1 MTEDQPVLPTDEPP
15 PPPPPAPPAPERFD
29 LGSLFTF
36 AFRDPKALSK
46 FVIGSLMVVLIPLFG
61 LGLLALLGF
70 GVRTARGALRG
81 DEHPMADWDDF
92 GGVLLDGIKVFG
104 VIAGYT
110 LAAIVMGL
118 ALVAI
123 GVFWALIGQSMG
135 SPAVVATSVVG
146 SLTSIFFLVFA
157 ALIAK
162 ALIPAGIVQ
171 LAATGRFTAAFR
183 VSENVGPDSSQ
194 LRQLHRPAAE
204 PDPVCVHRRSHGPPL
219 SGRRYPGLLLGHD
232 RRGSGDRPHRP
243 PDGRP
248 GGTGLSGAPAW
259 SAGFSRHSGPQGRG
273 RCVATRG
280 ALARAAEPSRPTR
293 SVPPPACG
301 GLCRLKPA
309 FPAGGAIT
317 AVGSS

>member
-15 PPPPPAPPAPERFD
+15 PPPPPAPPAPERFE
-29 LGSLFTF
+29 LGRLFAF

-92 GGVLLDGIKVFG
+92 GGVLLDGIKAFG

-110 LAAIVMGL
+110 LAAVVMGL

-135 SPAVVATSVVG
+135 SPAVVATSVIG

-183 VSENVGPDSSQ
+183 VSENVG
-194 LRQLHRPAAE
+194 LIRANFGNYI
-204 PDPVCVHRRSHGPPL
+204 V
-219 SGRRYPGLLLGHD
+219 LLLSLILFAFIAD
-232 RRGSGDRPHRP
+232 L
-243 PDGRP
+243 
-248 GGTGLSGAPAW
+248 TVL
-259 SAGFSRHSGPQGRG
+259 
-273 RCVATRG
+273 
-280 ALARAAEPSRPTR
+280 
-293 SVPPPACG
+293 
-301 GLCRLKPA
+301 LCLI
-309 FPAGGAIT
+309 GAIPGYFWGMT
-317 AVGSS
+317 VAGAAIGRTGRLMGVRTDPA

>member
-29 LGSLFTF
+29 LGRLFTF

-70 GVRTARGALRG
+70 GVRTVRGALRG
-81 DEHPMADWDDF
+81 EEHPMPDWDDF
-92 GGVLLDGIKVFG
+92 GGVLVDGIKAFG

-110 LAAIVMGL
+110 LAAVLMGL
-118 ALVAI
+118 VLVAI

-162 ALIPAGIVQ
+162 ALIPLGIAQ

-183 VSENVGPDSSQ
+183 INRNVGLIRANFGSYI
-194 LRQLHRPAAE
+194 
-204 PDPVCVHRRSHGPPL
+204 V
-219 SGRRYPGLLLGHD
+219 LLL
-232 RRGSGDRPHRP
+232 S
-243 PDGRP
+243 
-248 GGTGLSGAPAW
+248 LIL
-259 SAGFSRHSGPQGRG
+259 FSI
-273 RCVATRG
+273 VADLT
-280 ALARAAEPSRPTR
+280 
-293 SVPPPACG
+293 VI
-301 GLCRLKPA
+301 LCLV
-309 FPAGGAIT
+309 GAIPGYFWGIT
-317 AVGSS
+317 AAGAAIGHTGRLMGMRVQPA

>member
-29 LGSLFTF
+29 LGGLFRF

-110 LAAIVMGL
+110 LAAVVMGL

-135 SPAVVATSVVG
+135 SPAVVATSVIG

-183 VSENVGPDSSQ
+183 LNRNVSLIRANFGNYIV
-194 LRQLHRPAAE
+194 
-204 PDPVCVHRRSHGPPL
+204 
-219 SGRRYPGLLLGHD
+219 LLLSLILFAFIAD
-232 RRGSGDRPHRP
+232 L
-243 PDGRP
+243 
-248 GGTGLSGAPAW
+248 TVL
-259 SAGFSRHSGPQGRG
+259 
-273 RCVATRG
+273 
-280 ALARAAEPSRPTR
+280 
-293 SVPPPACG
+293 
-301 GLCRLKPA
+301 LCLV
-309 FPAGGAIT
+309 GAIPGYFWGMT
-317 AVGSS
+317 VAGAAIGRTGRLMGVREEPA

>member
-1 MTEDQPVLPTDEPP
+1 MTEDQPVLSTDG

-29 LGSLFTF
+29 LGRLFAF

-46 FVIGSLMVVLIPLFG
+46 FVIGSLMVVLIPLLG
-61 LGLLALLGF
+61 LGLFALLGF

-92 GGVLLDGIKVFG
+92 GGILVDGIKVFG

-110 LAAIVMGL
+110 LAAVVMGL
-118 ALVAI
+118 VLVAI

-135 SPAVVATSVVG
+135 SPAVVATSVIG

-183 VSENVGPDSSQ
+183 LNRNVSLIRANFGNYIV
-194 LRQLHRPAAE
+194 
-204 PDPVCVHRRSHGPPL
+204 
-219 SGRRYPGLLLGHD
+219 LLLSLILFAFIAD
-232 RRGSGDRPHRP
+232 L
-243 PDGRP
+243 
-248 GGTGLSGAPAW
+248 TVL
-259 SAGFSRHSGPQGRG
+259 
-273 RCVATRG
+273 
-280 ALARAAEPSRPTR
+280 
-293 SVPPPACG
+293 
-301 GLCRLKPA
+301 LCLV
-309 FPAGGAIT
+309 GAIPGYFWGMT
-317 AVGSS
+317 VAGAAIGRTGRLMGVRMESA

>member
-1 MTEDQPVLPTDEPP
+1 MTEDQTVLPTDEPP

-29 LGSLFTF
+29 LGGLFTF

-46 FVIGSLMVVLIPLFG
+46 FVIGSLMVVLIPLLG
-61 LGLLALLGF
+61 LGLFALLGF

-92 GGVLLDGIKVFG
+92 GGILLDGIKVFG

-110 LAAIVMGL
+110 LAAVVMGL
-118 ALVAI
+118 VLVAI

-183 VSENVGPDSSQ
+183 LNRNVSLIRANFGNYIV
-194 LRQLHRPAAE
+194 
-204 PDPVCVHRRSHGPPL
+204 
-219 SGRRYPGLLLGHD
+219 LLLSLILFAFIAD
-232 RRGSGDRPHRP
+232 L
-243 PDGRP
+243 
-248 GGTGLSGAPAW
+248 TVL
-259 SAGFSRHSGPQGRG
+259 
-273 RCVATRG
+273 
-280 ALARAAEPSRPTR
+280 
-293 SVPPPACG
+293 
-301 GLCRLKPA
+301 LCLV
-309 FPAGGAIT
+309 GAIPGYFWGMT
-317 AVGSS
+317 VAGAAIGRTGRLMGVREERA

>member
-1 MTEDQPVLPTDEPP
+1 
-15 PPPPPAPPAPERFD
+15 
-29 LGSLFTF
+29 
-36 AFRDPKALSK
+36 
-46 FVIGSLMVVLIPLFG
+46 MVVLIPLLG
-61 LGLLALLGF
+61 LGLFALLGF

-110 LAAIVMGL
+110 LAAVVMGL
-118 ALVAI
+118 VLVAI

-183 VSENVGPDSSQ
+183 VSENVG
-194 LRQLHRPAAE
+194 LIRANFGNYI
-204 PDPVCVHRRSHGPPL
+204 V
-219 SGRRYPGLLLGHD
+219 LLL
-232 RRGSGDRPHRP
+232 S
-243 PDGRP
+243 
-248 GGTGLSGAPAW
+248 LIL
-259 SAGFSRHSGPQGRG
+259 FSIIADLT
-273 RCVATRG
+273 VI
-280 ALARAAEPSRPTR
+280 
-293 SVPPPACG
+293 
-301 GLCRLKPA
+301 LCLI
-309 FPAGGAIT
+309 GAIPGYFWGMT
-317 AVGSS
+317 VMGAAIGRTGRLMGMRMESA

>member
-110 LAAIVMGL
+110 LAAVVMGL

-135 SPAVVATSVVG
+135 SPAVVATSVIG

-183 VSENVGPDSSQ
+183 VSKNVG
-194 LRQLHRPAAE
+194 LIRANFGNYI
-204 PDPVCVHRRSHGPPL
+204 V
-219 SGRRYPGLLLGHD
+219 LLLSLILFAFIAD
-232 RRGSGDRPHRP
+232 L
-243 PDGRP
+243 
-248 GGTGLSGAPAW
+248 TVL
-259 SAGFSRHSGPQGRG
+259 
-273 RCVATRG
+273 
-280 ALARAAEPSRPTR
+280 
-293 SVPPPACG
+293 
-301 GLCRLKPA
+301 LCLI
-309 FPAGGAIT
+309 GAIPGYFWGMT
-317 AVGSS
+317 VAGAAIGRTGRLMGVREEPA

>member
-15 PPPPPAPPAPERFD
+15 PPPPPPAPPAPERFD
-29 LGSLFTF
+29 LGGLFRF

-92 GGVLLDGIKVFG
+92 GGVLLDGIKVVG

-110 LAAIVMGL
+110 LAAVVMGL

-135 SPAVVATSVVG
+135 SPAVVATSVIG

-183 VSENVGPDSSQ
+183 LNQNVG
-194 LRQLHRPAAE
+194 LIRANFGNYI
-204 PDPVCVHRRSHGPPL
+204 V
-219 SGRRYPGLLLGHD
+219 LLLSLILFAFMAD
-232 RRGSGDRPHRP
+232 L
-243 PDGRP
+243 
-248 GGTGLSGAPAW
+248 TVL
-259 SAGFSRHSGPQGRG
+259 
-273 RCVATRG
+273 
-280 ALARAAEPSRPTR
+280 
-293 SVPPPACG
+293 
-301 GLCRLKPA
+301 LCLV
-309 FPAGGAIT
+309 GAIPGYFWGMT
-317 AVGSS
+317 VAGAAIGRTGRLMGVREEPA

>member
-81 DEHPMADWDDF
+81 DEHPMPDWDDF
-92 GGVLLDGIKVFG
+92 GGVLVDGIKVFG

-110 LAAIVMGL
+110 LAAVVMGL

-123 GVFWALIGQSMG
+123 GVFWGLIGQSMG
-135 SPAVVATSVVG
+135 SPAVVATSVIG
-146 SLTSIFFLVFA
+146 SLTSVFFLVFA

-171 LAATGRFTAAFR
+171 LAATRRFTAAFR
-183 VSENVGPDSSQ
+183 LNANVG
-194 LRQLHRPAAE
+194 LIRANFGNYI
-204 PDPVCVHRRSHGPPL
+204 V
-219 SGRRYPGLLLGHD
+219 LLLSLILFAFIAD
-232 RRGSGDRPHRP
+232 L
-243 PDGRP
+243 
-248 GGTGLSGAPAW
+248 TIL
-259 SAGFSRHSGPQGRG
+259 
-273 RCVATRG
+273 
-280 ALARAAEPSRPTR
+280 
-293 SVPPPACG
+293 
-301 GLCRLKPA
+301 LCLV
-309 FPAGGAIT
+309 GAIPGYFWGMT
-317 AVGSS
+317 VAGAAIGRTGRLMGVRIEPA

>member
-29 LGSLFTF
+29 LGRLFAF

-46 FVIGSLMVVLIPLFG
+46 FVIGSLMVVLIPLLG

-81 DEHPMADWDDF
+81 DEHPMPDWDDF
-92 GGVLLDGIKVFG
+92 GGILVDGIKVFG

-110 LAAIVMGL
+110 LAAVVMGL

-135 SPAVVATSVVG
+135 SPAVVATSVIG
-146 SLTSIFFLVFA
+146 SVTSIFFLVFA

-162 ALIPAGIVQ
+162 ALIPLGIAQ

-183 VSENVGPDSSQ
+183 LNRNVALIRANFGNYI
-194 LRQLHRPAAE
+194 
-204 PDPVCVHRRSHGPPL
+204 V
-219 SGRRYPGLLLGHD
+219 LLL
-232 RRGSGDRPHRP
+232 S
-243 PDGRP
+243 
-248 GGTGLSGAPAW
+248 LIL
-259 SAGFSRHSGPQGRG
+259 F
-273 RCVATRG
+273 
-280 ALARAAEPSRPTR
+280 
-293 SVPPPACG
+293 
-301 GLCRLKPA
+301 A
-309 FPAGGAIT
+309 FIADLTVLICLVGAIPGYFWGMT
-317 AVGSS
+317 VAGAAIGRTGRLMGVREEPA

>member
-1 MTEDQPVLPTDEPP
+1 MTEDQPVLPTDGPP
-15 PPPPPAPPAPERFD
+15 PPPPPTPPAPERFD
-29 LGSLFTF
+29 LGGLFTF

-110 LAAIVMGL
+110 LAAVVMGL
-118 ALVAI
+118 VLVAI

-183 VSENVGPDSSQ
+183 VSENVG
-194 LRQLHRPAAE
+194 LIRANFGNYI
-204 PDPVCVHRRSHGPPL
+204 V
-219 SGRRYPGLLLGHD
+219 LLLSLILFAFIAD
-232 RRGSGDRPHRP
+232 L
-243 PDGRP
+243 
-248 GGTGLSGAPAW
+248 TVL
-259 SAGFSRHSGPQGRG
+259 
-273 RCVATRG
+273 
-280 ALARAAEPSRPTR
+280 
-293 SVPPPACG
+293 
-301 GLCRLKPA
+301 LCLI
-309 FPAGGAIT
+309 GAIPGYFWGMT
-317 AVGSS
+317 VAGAAIGRTGRLMGVREEPV

>member
-1 MTEDQPVLPTDEPP
+1 MTEDQPVLPTDGPP

-29 LGSLFTF
+29 LGGLFTF
-36 AFRDPKALSK
+36 AFRDPRALSK
-46 FVIGSLMVVLIPLFG
+46 FVIGSLMVVLIPLLG
-61 LGLLALLGF
+61 LGLFALLGF

-92 GGVLLDGIKVFG
+92 GGILLDGIKVFG

-110 LAAIVMGL
+110 LAAVVMGL
-118 ALVAI
+118 VLVAI

-183 VSENVGPDSSQ
+183 LNQNVG
-194 LRQLHRPAAE
+194 LIRANFGNYI
-204 PDPVCVHRRSHGPPL
+204 V
-219 SGRRYPGLLLGHD
+219 LLLSLILFAFIAD
-232 RRGSGDRPHRP
+232 L
-243 PDGRP
+243 
-248 GGTGLSGAPAW
+248 TVL
-259 SAGFSRHSGPQGRG
+259 
-273 RCVATRG
+273 
-280 ALARAAEPSRPTR
+280 
-293 SVPPPACG
+293 
-301 GLCRLKPA
+301 LCLV
-309 FPAGGAIT
+309 GAIPGYFWGMT
-317 AVGSS
+317 VAGAAIGRTGRLMGVREEPA

>member
-29 LGSLFTF
+29 LGGLFTF

-92 GGVLLDGIKVFG
+92 GGVLLDGIKAFG

-110 LAAIVMGL
+110 LAAVVMGL
-118 ALVAI
+118 ILVAI

-135 SPAVVATSVVG
+135 SPAVVATSVIG

-162 ALIPAGIVQ
+162 ALIPFGIVQ
-171 LAATGRFTAAFR
+171 LAATGRFAAAFR
-183 VSENVGPDSSQ
+183 LNQNVGFIRANFGSY
-194 LRQLHRPAAE
+194 
-204 PDPVCVHRRSHGPPL
+204 VV
-219 SGRRYPGLLLGHD
+219 LLL
-232 RRGSGDRPHRP
+232 S
-243 PDGRP
+243 
-248 GGTGLSGAPAW
+248 LIL
-259 SAGFSRHSGPQGRG
+259 FSII
-273 RCVATRG
+273 ADLTII
-280 ALARAAEPSRPTR
+280 
-293 SVPPPACG
+293 
-301 GLCRLKPA
+301 LCLV
-309 FPAGGAIT
+309 GAIPGYFWGMT
-317 AVGSS
+317 VMGAAIGRTGRLMGVREEPA